1 MSEKCHK
8 PHLINH
14 AVYPSALRKIIAYT
28 LAPSQN
34 PRFTFPGKLSQD
46 CCNVPS
52 GEASNASKQ
61 AYPLCASSNK
71 HSLPWGACGGR
82 KGEAVQAA
90 TVGTTR

>member
-1 MSEKCHK
+1 
-8 PHLINH
+8 
-14 AVYPSALRKIIAYT
+14 
-28 LAPSQN
+28 
-34 PRFTFPGKLSQD
+34 
-46 CCNVPS
+46 VPS